1 MINFLLIFINYICYL
16 YYQHSCLLNR
26 NYSVRYMPC
35 PIYDLQPCMKASAE
49 KAEQLTKKIQDLL
62 QRNVA
67 PCKYSHSQAF
77 RLQQGFL
84 LSSTQHMVDRL
95 VVQTQDTIKALAAE
109 TFSANE
115 DINYATGLIQ
125 DADNSKQLLPRLHEV
140 LQRRDEHS
148 PVEAKLVE
156 AANQVHKV
164 VSEYL
169 QVNICINIVVY
180 YLILI
185 FN

>member
-1 MINFLLIFINYICYL
+1 
-16 YYQHSCLLNR
+16 
-26 NYSVRYMPC
+26 MPT

-49 KAEQLTKKIQDLL
+49 KTEQLTRKIQDFL

-67 PCKYSHSQAF
+67 PCRNSHGQAF

-109 TFSANE
+109 TCNANE

-140 LQRRDEHS
+140 LQRRDENN
-148 PVEAKLVE
+148 PVEAKLIDT
-156 AANQVHKV
+156 ANQVHKC
-164 VSEYL
+164 VSSYL
-169 QVNICINIVVY
+169 QVNFTSYFYSAPFWINPRD
-180 YLILI
+180 
-185 FN
+185 NK

>member
-1 MINFLLIFINYICYL
+1 
-16 YYQHSCLLNR
+16 
-26 NYSVRYMPC
+26 MPT

-49 KAEQLTKKIQDLL
+49 KTEHLTKKIQDLL

-67 PCKYSHSQAF
+67 PCKNSHGQAF

-109 TFSANE
+109 TCSAND

-140 LQRRDEHS
+140 LQKRDENN
-148 PVEAKLVE
+148 PVEAKLTE
-156 AANQVHKV
+156 ASNQVHKV
-164 VSEYL
+164 VTTYL
-169 QVNICINIVVY
+169 QVRCSLFIS
-180 YLILI
+180 
-185 FN
+185 